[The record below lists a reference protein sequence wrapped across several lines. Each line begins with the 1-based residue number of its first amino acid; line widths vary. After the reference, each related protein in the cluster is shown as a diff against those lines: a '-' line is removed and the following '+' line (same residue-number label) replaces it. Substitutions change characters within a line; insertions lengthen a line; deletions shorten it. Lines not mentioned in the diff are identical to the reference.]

1 MLLLEES
8 NRDTRFPQAPS
19 FFLDMAYLVLRT
31 GKSGLNSVSAFE
43 QLKKSLTITFLQ
55 RRHHAQPGNAPGY
68 TFYDCNSLFS

>member
-31 GKSGLNSVSAFE
+31 GKSGLSSVSAFE
-43 QLKKSLTITFLQ
+43 QLKKSLTINFLQ
-55 RRHHAQPGNAPGY
+55 
-68 TFYDCNSLFS
+68 